1 MLKKVEVWYEGWGE
15 RWQLATLADDGRRLL
30 FEYSPEALAQGLELS
45 PRHLKLQA
53 AAYSDFPACQL
64 RLPGLIADALPD
76 GWGLLL
82 MDRLFRQ
89 NGVDLVRASV
99 LDRLSFIGQH
109 AMGALSFQPA
119 SANDL
124 PSDDVH
130 LLNLA
135 QQAQVQLS
143 GEDSAIL
150 GQLALMGGSPHG
162 ARPKVLV
169 HYDQT
174 SGQLST
180 QPFTGSAPWLV
191 KFQAQNEHKEVCAIE
206 HLYAQLARA
215 CGLDIPATQYF
226 DLSPQLA
233 AFGVARFDV
242 GGAGAAQ
249 LRIPTHTLAGLL
261 HADFRLPGSVDYTTF
276 LRATR
281 FLTRDEREVQK
292 AYQRTVFNVLFNN
305 RDDHPKNL
313 SYLLGQD
320 RRWVLSPAYD
330 LTFCA
335 GLAGCHQMDVCG
347 EALNINRAH
356 LLQLATH
363 NSLDTRWAGQTIA
376 QQLAVAET
384 FAVHALNYPIRAATQ
399 QQLAACITA
408 NAARLA
414 ST

>member
-1 MLKKVEVWYEGWGE
+1 MIKKLDVFYEGWGE
-15 RWQLATLADDGRRLL
+15 RWHLATLADDGRKLL

-53 AAYSDFPACQL
+53 AAYSDFPAYQL

-89 NGVDLVRASV
+89 NGIAPERASV
-99 LDRLSFIGQH
+99 LDRLSFIGNR

-119 SANDL
+119 AVAEV
-124 PSDDVH
+124 PTDDVQ

-135 QQAQVQLS
+135 QQAHTLLS

-150 GQLALMGGSPHG
+150 KQLALLGGSPHG

-169 HYDQT
+169 HYDPG

-180 QPFTGSAPWLV
+180 QPFSNGSNSTPWLV

-206 HLYAQLARA
+206 CLYAELARA

-226 DLSPQLA
+226 DLSPTLA
-233 AFGVARFDV
+233 AFGIARFDV
-242 GGAGAAQ
+242 AGDM
-249 LRIPTHTLAGLL
+249 RIPMHTLAGLL
-261 HADFRLPGSVDYTTF
+261 HADFRLPGGVDYNTF

-305 RDDHPKNL
+305 RDDHPKNF

-320 RRWVLSPAYD
+320 RRWQLSPAYD
-330 LTFCA
+330 LTCCA
-335 GLAGCHQMDVCG
+335 GPAGYHQMDVCG
-347 EALNINRAH
+347 EALNISRAH
-356 LLQLATH
+356 LLQLAQQ
-363 NSLDTRWAGQTIA
+363 NSLDTRWAAQVLG
-376 QQLAVAET
+376 QQLSVAET
-384 FAVHALNYPIRAATQ
+384 FAAQAKDYAIRTATVQ
-399 QQLAACITA
+399 NLANIVAA
-408 NAARLA
+408 NAARLRGG
-414 ST
+414 

>member
-1 MLKKVEVWYEGWGE
+1 MIKKVEVFYEGWGE
-15 RWQLATLADDGRRLL
+15 RWHLATLADDGRKLL
-30 FEYSPEALAQGLELS
+30 FEYSPDALAQGLELS
-45 PRHLKLQA
+45 PRHLKLQT
-53 AAYSDFPACQL
+53 AAYSDFPAYQL

-89 NGVDLVRASV
+89 NGIDPSRMSV
-99 LDRLSFIGQH
+99 LDRLSFIGQR

-119 SANDL
+119 AAADI
-124 PSDDVH
+124 PTDDVQ

-135 QQAQVQLS
+135 QQAQTLLS
-143 GEDSAIL
+143 GEDSTIL
-150 GQLALMGGSPHG
+150 RQLALMGGSPHG

-169 HYDQT
+169 HYDPT

-180 QPFTGSAPWLV
+180 QGFTGSAPWLV

-206 HLYAQLARA
+206 HLYAQLARD

-233 AFGVARFDV
+233 AFGIARFDV
-242 GGAGAAQ
+242 SRAM
-249 LRIPTHTLAGLL
+249 RIPTHTLAGLL

-313 SYLLGQD
+313 SFLLGQD
-320 RRWVLSPAYD
+320 RRWQLSPAYD
-330 LTFCA
+330 LTYCA
-335 GLAGCHQMDVCG
+335 GPAGYHQMDVCG
-347 EALNINRAH
+347 EALNISRTH
-356 LLQLATH
+356 LLQLATQ
-363 NSLDTRWAGQTIA
+363 NALDARWAGQVIE
-376 QQLAVAET
+376 QQLAVADR
-384 FAVHALNYPIRAATQ
+384 FVVHAKNHAIRRATQ
-399 QQLAACITA
+399 QDLAAIIAA
-408 NAARLA
+408 NLARLRA
-414 ST
+414 S

>member
-1 MLKKVEVWYEGWGE
+1 MKKVDVFYEGWGE
-15 RWQLATLADDGRRLL
+15 RWHLATLADDGRKLL

-53 AAYSDFPACQL
+53 AAYSDFPAYQL

-89 NGVDLVRASV
+89 NGIDPARASV
-99 LDRLSFIGQH
+99 LDRLSFIGH
-109 AMGALSFQPA
+109 RAMGALSFQPA
-119 SANDL
+119 SI
-124 PSDDVH
+124 SDIPTTDVQ

-135 QQAQVQLS
+135 QQAQTLLS

-150 GQLALMGGSPHG
+150 KQLALMGGSPHG

-169 HYDQT
+169 HYDPAN
-174 SGQLST
+174 GQLST
-180 QPFTGSAPWLV
+180 QCFAGSTPWLV

-206 HLYAQLARA
+206 YLYAQLARA
-215 CGLDIPATQYF
+215 CALDIPATQYF
-226 DLSPQLA
+226 DLSPTLA
-233 AFGVARFDV
+233 AFGIARFDV
-242 GGAGAAQ
+242 AGAGNAPI
-249 LRIPTHTLAGLL
+249 RIPTHTLAGLL
-261 HADFRLPGSVDYTTF
+261 HADFRLPGSVDYSTF

-305 RDDHPKNL
+305 RDDHPKNF

-320 RRWVLSPAYD
+320 RRWQLSPAYD
-330 LTFCA
+330 LTYCA
-335 GLAGCHQMDVCG
+335 GPAGYHQMDVCG

-356 LLQLATH
+356 LLQLAQQ
-363 NSLDTRWAGQTIA
+363 NSLAEFWAAQVIE
-376 QQLAVAET
+376 QQLTVAET
-384 FAVHALNYPIRAATQ
+384 FTQKAKDYAIRSATVQ
-399 QQLAACITA
+399 NLANLIAA
-408 NAARLA
+408 NAARLRGG
-414 ST
+414 

>member
-1 MLKKVEVWYEGWGE
+1 MIKKVEVFYEGWGE
-15 RWQLATLADDGRRLL
+15 RWHLATLADDGRKLL

-53 AAYSDFPACQL
+53 AAYADFPAYQL

-89 NGVDLVRASV
+89 NGIDPTRASV
-99 LDRLSFIGQH
+99 LDRLSFIGQR

-119 SANDL
+119 AVADI
-124 PSDDVH
+124 PTDDVQ

-135 QQAQVQLS
+135 QQAQTLLS
-143 GEDSAIL
+143 GEDSTIL
-150 GQLALMGGSPHG
+150 KQLALMGGSPHG

-169 HYDQT
+169 HYDT
-174 SGQLST
+174 ATGQMST
-180 QPFTGSAPWLV
+180 QPFIGSAPWLV

-206 HLYAQLARA
+206 HLYAQLARE

-226 DLSPQLA
+226 DLGPQLA
-233 AFGVARFDV
+233 AFGIARFDV
-242 GGAGAAQ
+242 AGNM
-249 LRIPTHTLAGLL
+249 RIPTHTLAGLL

-305 RDDHPKNL
+305 RDDHPKNV

-330 LTFCA
+330 LTYCA
-335 GLAGCHQMDVCG
+335 GPNGYHQMDVCG
-347 EALNINRAH
+347 EALHIRRVH
-356 LLQLATH
+356 LLQLATQNAH
-363 NSLDTRWAGQTIA
+363 DAGWAAQVIE
-376 QQLAVAET
+376 QQLAVAHT
-384 FAVHALNYPIRAATQ
+384 FAAQAESYAIRRATQ
-399 QQLAACITA
+399 QDLAAIIAA
-408 NAARLA
+408 NLARLSA
-414 ST
+414 A

>member
-1 MLKKVEVWYEGWGE
+1 MIKKVEVFYEGWGE
-15 RWQLATLADDGRRLL
+15 RWHLATLADNGRTLL
-30 FEYSPEALAQGLELS
+30 FEYSPDALAQGLELS
-45 PRHLKLQA
+45 PRHLRLQT
-53 AAYSDFPACQL
+53 AAYSDFPAYQL

-89 NGVDLVRASV
+89 NGIDPARASV
-99 LDRLSFIGQH
+99 LDRLSFIGQR

-119 SANDL
+119 AAADI
-124 PSDDVH
+124 PTDDVQ

-135 QQAQVQLS
+135 QQAQTLLS
-143 GEDSAIL
+143 GEDSTIL
-150 GQLALMGGSPHG
+150 KQLALMGGSPHG

-169 HYDQT
+169 HYDT
-174 SGQLST
+174 ATGQMST
-180 QPFTGSAPWLV
+180 QPFAGSAPWLV

-206 HLYAQLARA
+206 HLYAQLARD

-233 AFGVARFDV
+233 AFGIARFDV
-242 GGAGAAQ
+242 SRAM
-249 LRIPTHTLAGLL
+249 RIPTHSLAGLL

-305 RDDHPKNL
+305 RDDHPKNF

-320 RRWVLSPAYD
+320 RRWQLSPAYD
-330 LTFCA
+330 LTYCA
-335 GLAGCHQMDVCG
+335 GPGGYHQMDVCG
-347 EALNINRAH
+347 EALHISRTH
-356 LLQLATH
+356 LLQLAQQ
-363 NSLDTRWAGQTIA
+363 NALDLRWAEQVIE
-376 QQLAVAET
+376 QQLAVAAR
-384 FAVHALNYPIRAATQ
+384 FAVQARNHAIRRATQ
-399 QQLAACITA
+399 QDLAAIIAA
-408 NAARLA
+408 NLARLRA
-414 ST
+414 S